1 MYTYST
7 PTHRP
12 ATGLG
17 ALVGIGNYVFSGLS
31 AADDIVG
38 APLPTTEIVPSA
50 TSQVV
55 DVVVPP
61 EGSAVDVTI
70 PPDTTVPALTEA
82 EIDQKRFGYF
92 GSMSASTGVQ
102 VMSISGGVAISIIA
116 LFLGMKVGKATR
128 VSTKEIVAAS
138 AIAAASA
145 FLGILAIKT
154 FR

>member
-7 PTHRP
+7 PPHRP

-17 ALVGIGNYVFSGLS
+17 ALVGVGNYVFSGFG
-31 AADDIVG
+31 AADDVVAV
-38 APLPTTEIVPSA
+38 APPSGEIVPPA
-50 TSQVV
+50 TSQIIDTVTTPVTAAV
-55 DVVVPP
+55 DVVQ
-61 EGSAVDVTI
+61 
-70 PPDTTVPALTEA
+70 PPDTAVPALTEA

-92 GSMSASTGVQ
+92 GSMSASVGLQ
-102 VMSISGGVAISIIA
+102 AISISGGVAVSAIA
-116 LFLGMKVGKATR
+116 FFLGMKLGNSTR